1 MLGTLCFEKLRAHQ
15 SRSSHRAVRPVNPK
29 LWTIDLSKQV
39 ERAKVYAQSTQR
51 KSFYNLATIWPMNRQ
66 FFETIGR
73 LLVRPWKLRTSF
85 ALGVCPLLRLLLNL
99 HKIRVDSDN
108 KR

>member
-29 LWTIDLSKQV
+29 LWTIDLSKRV
-39 ERAKVYAQSTQR
+39 ERAKVYAQLKQ
-51 KSFYNLATIWPMNRQ
+51 KNLATIWPMKREFLKQ
-66 FFETIGR
+66 SIS
-73 LLVRPWKLRTSF
+73 LLVRPWELTNQFLAGRLPCTSLF
-85 ALGVCPLLRLLLNL
+85 LNV
-99 HKIRVDSDN
+99 HKIKVESDN